1 MILRAALV
9 GSVKRRFRI
18 TAQANDGRRRYAI
31 RVFGEAFSHSR
42 EAIIFRYQEA
52 VAIIAV
58 AL

>member
-1 MILRAALV
+1 MLGGVERH
-9 GSVKRRFRI
+9 FRI
-18 TAQANDGRRRYAI
+18 TAQASDGRRRYAS